1 MSRPK
6 KDYCMV
12 SVKLDADINKN
23 LVKYCEETR
32 HTKTAVIELAL
43 EQYFKKNKKNTSNKV
58 SG

>member
-12 SVKLDADINKN
+12 SVKLDADINKY

-43 EQYFKKNKKNTSNKV
+43 EQYFKKNKIKISK
-58 SG
+58 